1 MERASKSGLGI
12 YAVRLGRL
20 EMAAVVV
27 VNALGDIFDPENGK
41 KIAGLRSED
50 GSGFADTREELYKLA
65 KRTDMFTGNT
75 TIGAVITN
83 GKFSKAEMN
92 KIASM
97 TRNAYARCINP
108 VGTLA
113 DGDTIYAASVGDVEA
128 DINVAGTLAAQ
139 VMERAIVNAI
149 HAV

>member
-1 MERASKSGLGI
+1 
-12 YAVRLGRL
+12 
-20 EMAAVVV
+20 MAAVVV

-50 GSGFADTREELYKLA
+50 GSGFADTREELYKLS

-92 KIASM
+92 KA
-97 TRNAYARCINP
+97 CV
-108 VGTLA
+108 VGHQL
-113 DGDTIYAASVGDVEA
+113 
-128 DINVAGTLAAQ
+128 
-139 VMERAIVNAI
+139 ERRPLI
-149 HAV
+149 